1 MRQGWNFHGDIAIPL
16 ETDACMYYGEI
27 GRPNGK
33 IYEAD
38 SIEQGTFVET
48 MILLLRESTHNDCE
62 NDEVNAFVRECQPF
76 LGKSGHSIPP
86 EIAQQLYYRF
96 RELFN

>member
-16 ETDACMYYGEI
+16 ETDACMYYREL

-38 SIEQGTFVET
+38 SIEQGSFVEA
-48 MILLLRESTHNDCE
+48 MILLLRERTNKDCE
-62 NDEVNAFVRECQPF
+62 NEEVNAFVRECQPF
-76 LGKSGHSIPP
+76 LGISSHSIPP
-86 EIAQQLYYRF
+86 EIAQQLYNRF
-96 RELFN
+96 RELFY